1 MKRFLPLL
9 ILTGLL
15 FGQDVLNLKSGE
27 YFEGTFYG
35 KVGEEIVFKIEGKTK
50 TNRYSINDV
59 ETITTKTG
67 ELNYPF
73 ETPNEQIAKY
83 DVSKEEPFK
92 SGSGFGVRKIG
103 GLLIGISG
111 AMLYSINNRELE
123 KDFTIEEFDDF
134 VEKQQSDG
142 NLAYTLLAVGGFLI
156 ALDQE

>member
-1 MKRFLPLL
+1 M
-9 ILTGLL
+9 L
-15 FGQDVLNLKSGE
+15 FGQDVLTLKSGE
-27 YFEGTFYG
+27 SFEGTFFG
-35 KVGEEIVFKIEGKTK
+35 KVDEDIVFKIEGKTK

-123 KDFTIEEFDDF
+123 NDFTIEEFDDF

-142 NLAYTLLAVGGFLI
+142 NLAYTLLAVCGFLI
-156 ALDQE
+156 ALDKE